1 MSRRP
6 SPRRLLR
13 RLTHRES
20 LTRRTI
26 ERYLRVGGG
35 SLAGG
40 LAYAM
45 LFSLF
50 TLLLAAAALASVLLA
65 DPLRR
70 ESAAATL
77 STLLPPLAP
86 YVSSALSGLASGAV
100 GLSIGSLLGLILG
113 GVRLYLS
120 LEGSLAQVFHE
131 SPRRS
136 PFATAR
142 RAIAVPPLLALS
154 FSALLVLIEPLA
166 RGADALAAP
175 LLSLATLL
183 APLLLTTLA
192 LVLIYRLAPASPPSR
207 RAAVRVS
214 LTVAFALALVGRLWS
229 TLTPL
234 LLGNVALYGPPLAV
248 ILGLV
253 YLQLVASAILL
264 GGAAL
269 AELAADERRGREG
282 LR

>member
-1 MSRRP
+1 MSRRLD
-6 SPRRLLR
+6 PRPLAR
-13 RLTHRES
+13 RLTRRET

-26 ERYLRVGGG
+26 ERYLHVGGG

-50 TLLLAAAALASVLLA
+50 TILLAVAALAGVLLV

-70 ESAAATL
+70 ESAVATL

-100 GLSIGSLLGLILG
+100 GLSIGSIVGLILG

-136 PFATAR
+136 PWATAR

-166 RGADALAAP
+166 RGADTLVAP
-175 LLSLATLL
+175 LFSLVSIV
-183 APLLLTTLA
+183 APLVLTGAALL
-192 LVLIYRLAPASPPSR
+192 LIYRLAPASPPSR
-207 RAAVRVS
+207 RSSLRVS
-214 LTVAFALALVGRLWS
+214 FVVALVLALVGRLWS

-269 AELAADERRGREG
+269 AEIAADERRVGDRS
-282 LR
+282 R

>member
-1 MSRRP
+1 MSRRLDP
-6 SPRRLLR
+6 HRLAR
-13 RLTHRES
+13 RLTHRET
-20 LTRRTI
+20 LTRRTL

-50 TLLLAAAALASVLLA
+50 TLLLAAAALVGLFLA
-65 DPLRR
+65 DAGRR
-70 ESAAATL
+70 AEAVSTL
-77 STLLPPLAP
+77 SALLPPLAP
-86 YVSSALSGLASGAV
+86 YVESALGGLASGVV
-100 GLSIGSLLGLILG
+100 GLSIGSVIGLALG

-136 PFATAR
+136 PWATAR

-154 FSALLVLIEPLA
+154 FSALLVLVEPLA
-166 RGADALAAP
+166 RAGGAIASP
-175 LLSLATLL
+175 LVTLVTLL
-183 APLLLTTLA
+183 APLLLTGAA
-192 LVLIYRLAPASPPSR
+192 LLLIYRVVPASPPSR
-207 RAAVRVS
+207 RASIRVS
-214 LTVAFALALVGRLWS
+214 LAVALALALLGRLWS
-229 TLTPL
+229 ALTPL

-253 YLQLVASAILL
+253 YLQLVASAILI

-269 AELAADERRGREG
+269 AELAADERESSR
-282 LR
+282 

>member
-1 MSRRP
+1 MSY
-6 SPRRLLR
+6 
-13 RLTHRES
+13 S
-20 LTRRTI
+20 LVRRTV

-50 TLLLAAAALASVLLA
+50 TLLLAAAALVGLLLSDA
-65 DPLRR
+65 ARR
-70 ESAAATL
+70 AETVSQL

-86 YVSSALSGLASGAV
+86 YVESALGGLASGVV
-100 GLSIGSLLGLILG
+100 GLSIGSALGLVIG

-136 PFATAR
+136 PWSTAR
-142 RAIAVPPLLALS
+142 RSIAVPPLLALT
-154 FSALLVLIEPLA
+154 FSALLVLAEPLA
-166 RGADALAAP
+166 RGAGALGAP
-175 LLSLATLL
+175 LLSLLALI
-183 APLLLTTLA
+183 APLLLTSGA
-192 LVLIYRLAPASPPSR
+192 LLLIYRLVPARPPAR
-207 RAAVRVS
+207 CATLRVS
-214 LTVAFALALVGRLWS
+214 LVVALALALLGRLWS
-229 TLTPL
+229 LLTPL

-253 YLQLVASAILL
+253 YLQLVATAILL
-264 GGAAL
+264 GGSAL
-269 AELAADERRGREG
+269 AELGADRAGKRGGSNGGESG
-282 LR
+282 I